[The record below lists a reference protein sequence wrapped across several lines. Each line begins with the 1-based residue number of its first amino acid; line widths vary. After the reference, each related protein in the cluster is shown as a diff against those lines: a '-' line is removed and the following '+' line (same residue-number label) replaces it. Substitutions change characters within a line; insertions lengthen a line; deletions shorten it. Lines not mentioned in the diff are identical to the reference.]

1 MIFNLKILFFSLISC
16 CYLNTVFEFSD
27 IEEKQNFQ
35 NETHSYIYQFTLDIS
50 TTKTKF
56 QKQLDYAKICS
67 IPEIVFSQKDIS
79 KIVAN
84 YNLHKYSEPPQKLYI
99 LYSSLL
105 I

>member
-1 MIFNLKILFFSLISC
+1 MVFKLKILFFSLISC

-35 NETHSYIYQFTLDIS
+35 NETHTYTYQSTLDIS
-50 TTKTKF
+50 TTKIES
-56 QKQLDYAKICS
+56 QKQLNNTLFFS
-67 IPEIVFSQKDIS
+67 TPEIVFSQKGIS

-84 YNLHKYSEPPQKLYI
+84 YNLHKYSEPPERRYI

>member
-1 MIFNLKILFFSLISC
+1 MVFKLKILFFSLISC

-35 NETHSYIYQFTLDIS
+35 NETHTYTYQSTLDIS
-50 TTKTKF
+50 TTKIES
-56 QKQLDYAKICS
+56 QKQLNNTLFFAT
-67 IPEIVFSQKDIS
+67 PEIVFSQKGIS

-84 YNLHKYSEPPQKLYI
+84 YNLHKYSESPERRYI

>member
-1 MIFNLKILFFSLISC
+1 MVFKLKILFFSLISC

-35 NETHSYIYQFTLDIS
+35 NETHIYIYQSALDIS
-50 TTKTKF
+50 TTKIES
-56 QKQLDYAKICS
+56 QKQLNNTLFFAT
-67 IPEIVFSQKDIS
+67 PEIVFTQKYIS
-79 KIVAN
+79 EIVAN
-84 YNLHKYSEPPQKLYI
+84 YNLNKYSEPPERRYI

>member
-1 MIFNLKILFFSLISC
+1 MVFNLKILFISLISC

-35 NETHSYIYQFTLDIS
+35 NETHIYIYQSPLDIS
-50 TTKTKF
+50 TTKIES
-56 QKQLDYAKICS
+56 QKQLNDTLFYAK
-67 IPEIVFSQKDIS
+67 PEIVITQKYIS
-79 KIVAN
+79 ENVAN
-84 YNLHKYSEPPQKLYI
+84 YNLNKYSEPPERRYI

>member
-1 MIFNLKILFFSLISC
+1 MIFKLKILFFSLISC

-35 NETHSYIYQFTLDIS
+35 NETHTYINQFTLDLS
-50 TTKTKF
+50 TTKTIL
-56 QKQLDYAKICS
+56 QKQLDYTKNFS
-67 IPEIVFSQKDIS
+67 ISEIVFYQKCFS

-84 YNLHKYSEPPQKLYI
+84 YNLHKYSEPPERLYI

>member
-1 MIFNLKILFFSLISC
+1 MVFKLKILLFSLISC
-16 CYLNTVFEFSD
+16 CYLNTVFEFSS

-35 NETHSYIYQFTLDIS
+35 NETHSYINQFTLDIS

-56 QKQLDYAKICS
+56 QKQLDYTKIFS
-67 IPEIVFSQKDIS
+67 NPEIVFSQKDIS

-84 YNLHKYSEPPQKLYI
+84 FNLHKYSEPSERLYI